1 MSEFPLAT
9 MLDWTHAV
17 GWTLLHFVWQGAVIG
32 IAYAIVRAASGT
44 ARSQVRYAS
53 GLCALALMALA
64 PALTLWQL
72 APGAGAGAGAANA
85 AAAVTGASIAA
96 VFGDLGGNVT
106 RLEPWLPTLVGVWL
120 AGVCL
125 ASLRACRQYWLLRNL
140 VRREAEPLREWEPLL
155 RELAQRFGVSR
166 PVRLVRSA
174 IVQTPSLIGWIAP
187 VIVLPTAVLVGLT
200 PRQIELVIAHEL
212 GHVRRWDY
220 AVNLLQIALESVL
233 FYHPV
238 VHWISRDVRHEREAC
253 CDDLVLRLGAD
264 PVDYAH
270 TLASLEELRGVTH
283 APAVAA
289 SGGFLLGRIRRIVG
303 ASSAEPAFSAPLSG
317 GQGFLLVTLALAA
330 AMAIKPVARDV
341 YARVTGAAATDS
353 AASID
358 VTASGAVAESAAALL
373 ARVASGA
380 LPASPS
386 ARPLVEAVPAMAA
399 PVVVAEP
406 EAQVAE
412 IATVRIATPSVPAA
426 APAVPA
432 LARPASAIDLSFQ
445 PPSLPRMV
453 VVSPRPGARAT
464 VAPAYPR
471 RAALAGVEGH
481 VTLSF
486 SVDRGGRA
494 KEIRVVSA
502 TEPGWFEVS
511 SIVALRAWR
520 FDPGK
525 VGERYSQTFDFA
537 LTLDA
542 IPDEQQQTCDASLGT
557 RICRRI
563 PAGVEGDFSTSKV
576 ETIVDPR
583 NMLLATATR
592 GNRQR

>member
-1 MSEFPLAT
+1 MIDLPLAS
-9 MLDWTHAV
+9 MLDWVHAL

-32 IAYAIVRAASGT
+32 VAYAIVRAATGAS
-44 ARSQVRYAS
+44 RSQVRYAS
-53 GLCALALMALA
+53 GLAALALMALA
-64 PALTLWQL
+64 PVVTLWQL
-72 APGAGAGAGAANA
+72 APGAGAALVASAGEGASM
-85 AAAVTGASIAA
+85 AAVGIGTG
-96 VFGDLGGNVT
+96 GGGSG
-106 RLEPWLPTLVGVWL
+106 LEPWLPTLVGAWL

-125 ASLRACRQYWLLRNL
+125 VSLRTCRQYWLLRNL

-155 RELAQRFGVSR
+155 RDLAQRFNVSR

-187 VIVLPTAVLVGLT
+187 VIVLPASVLVGLT

-270 TLASLEELRGVTH
+270 TLASLEDLRGVTH

-303 ASSAEPAFSAPLSG
+303 ASAEPAFSAPLSG

-341 YARVTGAAATDS
+341 YARVTGTVAPDAG
-353 AASID
+353 ASID
-358 VTASGAVAESAAALL
+358 ATASGAVAESAAALL
-373 ARVASGA
+373 ARVASG
-380 LPASPS
+380 PAP
-386 ARPLVEAVPAMAA
+386 AA
-399 PVVVAEP
+399 PPQRSLAESAP
-406 EAQVAE
+406 PAPMDDGS
-412 IATVRIATPSVPAA
+412 ATPSAA
-426 APAVPA
+426 AAIEAPLPRVATLPVPA
-432 LARPASAIDLSFQ
+432 LAPDAPRLASRAAAADLRFN
-445 PPSLPRMV
+445 PPSLPRLHLV
-453 VVSPRPGARAT
+453 PPRPGARETA
-464 VAPAYPR
+464 APVYPR
-471 RAALAGVEGH
+471 RAALAGIEGH

-486 SVDRGGRA
+486 SVDRSGRA

-511 SIVALRAWR
+511 AIVALRAWR
-520 FDPGK
+520 FDPGNA
-525 VGERYSQTFDFA
+525 GERYNQTFDFA

-542 IPDEQQQTCDASLGT
+542 IPEEQAQGCGQSLGS
-557 RICRRI
+557 RICRRV
-563 PAGVEGDFSTSKV
+563 PAGVDGDFSTSRV
-576 ETIVDPR
+576 EVITDPR
-583 NMLLATATR
+583 NMLLAA
-592 GNRQR
+592 GNHASRPNR

>member
-1 MSEFPLAT
+1 MSDLPLAS
-9 MLDWTHAV
+9 MLDWVHAL
-17 GWTLLHFVWQGAVIG
+17 GWTLLHFVWQGAAIG
-32 IAYAIVRAASGT
+32 VAYAIVRAATGV

-64 PALTLWQL
+64 PVVTLWQL
-72 APGAGAGAGAANA
+72 APGAETALGAAAGDGAALAATSIGLAGNA
-85 AAAVTGASIAA
+85 TG
-96 VFGDLGGNVT
+96 
-106 RLEPWLPTLVGVWL
+106 LEPWLPTLVGAWL

-125 ASLRACRQYWLLRNL
+125 VSLRACRQYWQLRNL

-155 RELAQRFGVSR
+155 RELAQRFNVSR

-187 VIVLPTAVLVGLT
+187 VIVLPASVLVGLT

-238 VHWISRDVRHEREAC
+238 VHWISREVRHEREAC

-303 ASSAEPAFSAPLSG
+303 ASAEPAFSAPLSG

-341 YARVTGAAATDS
+341 YARVTGAAAPEVD
-353 AASID
+353 ASID
-358 VTASGAVAESAAALL
+358 ATASGAVAESAAALL
-373 ARVASGA
+373 AHVASGPAPATPA
-380 LPASPS
+380 L
-386 ARPLVEAVPAMAA
+386 RPLPG
-399 PVVVAEP
+399 
-406 EAQVAE
+406 
-412 IATVRIATPSVPAA
+412 SVPAA
-426 APAVPA
+426 SPDAGLAAPSAMPAVEAPVVRVA
-432 LARPASAIDLSFQ
+432 TPPVPGLTPDAPRLASRVGAADLSFN
-445 PPSLPRMV
+445 PPSLPRLQ
-453 VVSPRPGARAT
+453 VVSPRPGARET
-464 VAPAYPR
+464 VAPVYPR
-471 RAALAGVEGH
+471 RAALAGIEGH

-486 SVDRGGRA
+486 SVDRSGRA

-511 SIVALRAWR
+511 AIVALRAWR
-520 FDPGK
+520 FDPGTA
-525 VGERYSQTFDFA
+525 GERYNQTFDFA

-542 IPDEQQQTCDASLGT
+542 IPDEQAQGCGQSLGS
-557 RICRRI
+557 RICRRV
-563 PAGVEGDFSTSKV
+563 PAGVDGDFSTSRV
-576 ETIVDPR
+576 ETITDPR
-583 NMLLATATR
+583 NMLLAV
-592 GNRQR
+592 GNHASRPN